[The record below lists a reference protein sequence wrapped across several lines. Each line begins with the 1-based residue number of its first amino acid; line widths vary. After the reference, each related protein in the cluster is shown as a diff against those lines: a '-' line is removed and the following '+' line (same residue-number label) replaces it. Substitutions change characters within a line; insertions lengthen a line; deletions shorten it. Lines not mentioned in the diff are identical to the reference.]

1 MEKNKVFE
9 DINNTPLPDG
19 VDELYTIVS
28 TIGSY
33 TIINRHTSYLPW
45 VAAWC
50 YHEEEKCWAN
60 GNYFSTLENA
70 VLYAMSR
77 EKESEL
83 ISAVMDICDKRADR
97 SDIAEQLMEMMV
109 DENMIEED

>member
-1 MEKNKVFE
+1 MEKQKVFT
-9 DINNTPLPDG
+9 DIREIENEKDIEN
-19 VDELYTIVS
+19 YTIVS
-28 TIGSY
+28 EIGAY

-45 VAAWC
+45 VAAWL
-50 YHEEEKCWAN
+50 YKKESKCWAN

-109 DENMIEED
+109 AENMIEED